1 VEIKFKEKKY
11 MDLTPKQKKEV
22 IAMTSQA
29 KESKRS
35 ISVSQFLK
43 ICDEIDGNLQEQI
56 DFIHANRR
64 KTACLN

>member
-1 VEIKFKEKKY
+1 

-56 DFIHANRR
+56 DFIHARR
-64 KTACLN
+64 KKTACLN

>member
-1 VEIKFKEKKY
+1 

-56 DFIHANRR
+56 DFIHARSK

>member
-1 VEIKFKEKKY
+1 

-56 DFIHANRR
+56 DFIHARSK
-64 KTACLN
+64 KTAWLN

>member
-1 VEIKFKEKKY
+1 

-29 KESKRS
+29 KQASKTV
-35 ISVSQFLK
+35 SVSQFLN

>member
-1 VEIKFKEKKY
+1 

-22 IAMTSQA
+22 VDMASQA
-29 KESKRS
+29 KESKKS

-56 DFIHANRR
+56 DFIHANRK

>member
-1 VEIKFKEKKY
+1 

-29 KESKRS
+29 KEAQKTV
-35 ISVSQFLK
+35 SVSQFLK

>member
-1 VEIKFKEKKY
+1 

-22 IAMTSQA
+22 IAITSQA
-29 KESKRS
+29 KESSKTV
-35 ISVSQFLK
+35 SVSQFLK

-56 DFIHANRR
+56 DFIHARSK

>member
-1 VEIKFKEKKY
+1 

-22 IAMTSQA
+22 VDMVSQA
-29 KESKRS
+29 KQAPKTV
-35 ISVSQFLK
+35 SVSQFLK

-56 DFIHANRR
+56 DFIHARSK

>member
-1 VEIKFKEKKY
+1 

-29 KESKRS
+29 KQASKTV
-35 ISVSQFLK
+35 SVSQFLK

-56 DFIHANRR
+56 DYIHARSK

>member
-1 VEIKFKEKKY
+1 

-22 IAMTSQA
+22 IAMAYQA
-29 KESKRS
+29 KQAPKTV
-35 ISVSQFLK
+35 SVSQFLK

-56 DFIHANRR
+56 DFIHSRSK